1 MNKVLIAAIGAAAM
15 SLASLAAP
23 SCARAADLPYGSG
36 APAGYDYPPAFTWT
50 GFYLGANL
58 GFGFGAFNGY
68 GANYLGE
75 SPLGG
80 ALGLTAGYNYQ
91 SGNLL
96 VGAEG
101 DYAWSHISD
110 SASFPRPGVSS
121 SGTLQTIATVRGRV
135 GYAMDRILVFGTVG
149 YAGGNIRGVL
159 NNVPSSAVADQ
170 TYYANGF
177 ALGLGVEYAIT
188 PKISAKAEYL
198 YTSLGS
204 NTYFNNTPNVS
215 SAGANINLLRAGVN
229 YKF

>member
-15 SLASLAAP
+15 SLVSLAAT
-23 SCARAADLPYGSG
+23 SCASAADVPYPGG
-36 APAGYDYPPAFTWT
+36 APATYDYPPAFTWS
-50 GFYLGANL
+50 GFYLGVNV
-58 GFGFGAFNGY
+58 GFGFGDFNGY
-68 GANYLGE
+68 GANYLGQ
-75 SPLGG
+75 SPIGG
-80 ALGLTAGYNYQ
+80 ALGLTGGYNYQ

-96 VGAEG
+96 AGVEG
-101 DYAWSHISD
+101 DFAWSHISD
-110 SASFPRPGVSS
+110 ETTYPRPGVSA
-121 SGTLQTIATVRGRV
+121 SGTIQNITTIRGRV
-135 GYAMDRILVFGTVG
+135 GYAMDRILVFGTAG
-149 YAGGNIRGVL
+149 YAGANIRGVL
-159 NNVPSSAVADQ
+159 NNVLYPAVADQ

-215 SAGANINLLRAGVN
+215 TAGANINLLRAGVN